1 MTSRSITESRA
12 VTPASGYPRIRTPVL
27 SLVCFALL
35 SLPPVAARAQ
45 TPAKSGALEISDLL
59 DIRSTS
65 IGDLSDD
72 GRWLYVTMTRP
83 RTSMGIDY
91 NRSFGDPTYVA
102 PGKRESFVID
112 TRSGER
118 VPLFA
123 EARVLG
129 NAAWSPD
136 GRTLAVL
143 SQSADDRFEVLLWDR
158 ASRKFTPAKM
168 PAGRYATAA
177 SAVRWSNDGA
187 QLYVSLKSDAW
198 RAKAAEEFSRL
209 TTGPRIVQS
218 STEPFLAW
226 NGLGRLGAQESV
238 VALERA
244 TMRVTDVLPEAL
256 TQQWMITRDG
266 SRLVYSEDITRK
278 TDYDVIGGSEQRLLM
293 RSAMGGIPGG
303 APTVVFPT
311 LRNIR
316 LVWSR
321 DGSRYAF
328 LRDDQLFL
336 GSLGDSTRR
345 RIAGDTLPRSDTT
358 AAARERRARNRFTP
372 VSWLAD
378 GSALVATNS
387 VGMWTVDAA
396 SGARTMIVRS
406 SDSAT
411 STPRVQLIGASGD
424 GKQVYMGMQSR
435 TTWTRGI
442 LRFDRATGRL
452 DTLVSD
458 SKHYGAFRMS
468 EDGTTI
474 IVSGGDGNRPY
485 DLWVMQAPFTSLR
498 RLTDANPQLA
508 TKELGATSLLTYLD
522 ADGKSQ
528 FGVVHYPRGYEK
540 GKTYPTVFIV
550 YEDFFA
556 DTWDAVANLLNANG
570 YVVVKPSVSFDVGY
584 PGEAW
589 VKGVT
594 AAANKLIEMGIADS
608 ARLGVHGTSYGGYAT
623 NLLITQTN
631 RFKAAVNISG
641 KVDMISFY
649 TDSPRLGVRNVHAA
663 EKSQD
668 RIGAT
673 LWQQPQKYIAHSAI
687 MFADR
692 ITTPLLLMTGEM
704 DGNVPAIN
712 SREMYY
718 ALRRLGKDVTWVS
731 YAKGGHGT
739 PLSSMDDWMD
749 FHQRLLAFYDSKL
762 KKPTGAAAPRG
773 N

>member
-1 MTSRSITESRA
+1 
-12 VTPASGYPRIRTPVL
+12 
-27 SLVCFALL
+27 
-35 SLPPVAARAQ
+35 
-45 TPAKSGALEISDLL
+45 
-59 DIRSTS
+59 
-65 IGDLSDD
+65 
-72 GRWLYVTMTRP
+72 
-83 RTSMGIDY
+83 
-91 NRSFGDPTYVA
+91 
-102 PGKRESFVID
+102 
-112 TRSGER
+112 
-118 VPLFA
+118 
-123 EARVLG
+123 
-129 NAAWSPD
+129 
-136 GRTLAVL
+136 
-143 SQSADDRFEVLLWDR
+143 
-158 ASRKFTPAKM
+158 
-168 PAGRYATAA
+168 
-177 SAVRWSNDGA
+177 
-187 QLYVSLKSDAW
+187 
-198 RAKAAEEFSRL
+198 
-209 TTGPRIVQS
+209 
-218 STEPFLAW
+218 
-226 NGLGRLGAQESV
+226 
-238 VALERA
+238 
-244 TMRVTDVLPEAL
+244 
-256 TQQWMITRDG
+256 
-266 SRLVYSEDITRK
+266 
-278 TDYDVIGGSEQRLLM
+278 
-293 RSAMGGIPGG
+293 
-303 APTVVFPT
+303 
-311 LRNIR
+311 
-316 LVWSR
+316 
-321 DGSRYAF
+321 
-328 LRDDQLFL
+328 
-336 GSLGDSTRR
+336 
-345 RIAGDTLPRSDTT
+345 
-358 AAARERRARNRFTP
+358 
-372 VSWLAD
+372 LAD

-387 VGMWTVDAA
+387 EGMWTVDAA
-396 SGARTMIVRS
+396 SGARTLMVRS
-406 SDSAT
+406 SDSVT

-424 GKQVYMGMQSR
+424 GKQLYMGMQSR
-435 TTWTRGI
+435 TSWMRGI
-442 LRFDRATGRL
+442 LRFDRASGKL

-468 EDGTTI
+468 DDGSTI

-485 DLWVMQAPFTSLR
+485 DLWAMSAPFTSLR

-508 TKELGATSLLTYLD
+508 SKELGATSLLTYLD

-594 AAANKLIEMGIADS
+594 AAANKLIEMGVADS

-704 DGNVPAIN
+704 DANVPAIN
-712 SREMYY
+712 TREMYY

-749 FHQRLLAFYDSKL
+749 FHQRLLVFYDSKL
-762 KKPTGAAAPRG
+762 KRKAAADAPPRG